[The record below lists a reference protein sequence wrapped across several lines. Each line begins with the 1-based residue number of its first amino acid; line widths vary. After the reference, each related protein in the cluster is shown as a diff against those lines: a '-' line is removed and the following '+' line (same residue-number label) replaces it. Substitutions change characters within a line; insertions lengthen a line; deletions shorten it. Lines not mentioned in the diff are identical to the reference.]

1 MRVGLY
7 AGVHAV
13 VRTLARLLYRIDIE
27 RAPLPDSGLVLAAN
41 HESVLDPFVLGL
53 VTRRPVHF
61 FAKAELWRYRPVA
74 AAMDALGAI
83 PVERGLGDREALA
96 KAAAVVRGGGIVGIF
111 PQGTVRGGAW
121 QRGAARIALMS
132 GAPIV
137 PVRIVGTGRAL
148 ARGRVG
154 FPRIRVV
161 VGPPIEAPLQERPSI
176 AAARDLTEQVMA
188 SVGVLY

>member
-1 MRVGLY
+1 
-7 AGVHAV
+7 
-13 VRTLARLLYRIDIE
+13 VRTLARLLYRVEIE
-27 RAPLPDSGLVLAAN
+27 WVPLPAGGLVLAAN
-41 HESVLDPFVLGL
+41 HESVLDPFFLGL

-111 PQGTVRGGAW
+111 PQGTVRGGVW
-121 QRGAARIALMS
+121 QRGAARIALMA
-132 GAPIV
+132 GAPIA

-148 ARGRVG
+148 ARRRVG
-154 FPRIRVV
+154 FPRIRVR
-161 VGPPIEAPLQERPSI
+161 VGSPIEVSRQERPSI
-176 AAARDLTEQVMA
+176 AVARDLTERVMA
-188 SVGVLY
+188 SVGDLY